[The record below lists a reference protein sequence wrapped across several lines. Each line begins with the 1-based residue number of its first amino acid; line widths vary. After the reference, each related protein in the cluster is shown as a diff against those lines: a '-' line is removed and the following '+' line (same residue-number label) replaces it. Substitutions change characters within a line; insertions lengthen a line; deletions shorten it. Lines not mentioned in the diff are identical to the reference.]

1 MLIIII
7 NSVGETE
14 RYVYFRI
21 VELNMSYKFGD
32 QKHGS
37 VPEVELNG
45 CINGEGKANQ
55 AELIDQQSCVQLPA
69 NELH

>member
-1 MLIIII
+1 MRLK
-7 NSVGETE
+7 
-14 RYVYFRI
+14 YVHLRT
-21 VELNMSYKFGD
+21 VKLNMSYKFGD

-45 CINGEGKANQ
+45 YTNGEGKANQ